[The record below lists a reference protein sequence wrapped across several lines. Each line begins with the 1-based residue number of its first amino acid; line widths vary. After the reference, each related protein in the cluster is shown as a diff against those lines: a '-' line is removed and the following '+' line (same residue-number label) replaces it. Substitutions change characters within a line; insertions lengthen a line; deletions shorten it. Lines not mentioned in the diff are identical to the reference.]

1 MRKLTFLIPIIILT
15 FGCTP
20 TEKLKYTI
28 DEDGSKNQYFNDRSE
43 KTIQPYDYLYIR
55 IYSLDQTTSAIFN
68 GEMQYGMMNES
79 LQSYEVNDKGHISFP
94 FIGNISVKDLTIEE
108 AQVKLEKELNKYLTN
123 ISLRVRFVGNKIT
136 VVGEVNRP
144 GNYTF
149 YDEKITVF
157 QALGLAGD
165 IANYGDKT
173 KVTLVREIDN
183 VISYHYMDLTDKK
196 IVQSDYFYLLPNDI
210 LIVDPVKA
218 KYRTMQDRSLIY
230 LILSTITT
238 LATTA
243 SVTIQVLKYN

>member
-1 MRKLTFLIPIIILT
+1 MQKSTLIIISLVLV
-15 FGCTP
+15 FSCTP
-20 TEKLKYTI
+20 TEKLKYSI
-28 DEDGSKNQYFNDRSE
+28 NSEGSKNQFYNDRSE

-55 IYSLDQTTSAIFN
+55 IYSLDERTSNIFN
-68 GEMQYGMMNES
+68 GEMQYGMTNES
-79 LQSYEVNDKGHISFP
+79 LQSYEVNDKGFISFP
-94 FIGNISVKDLTIEE
+94 FIGNIAVKDLTIEE

-165 IANYGDKT
+165 IANYGNKT
-173 KVTLVREIDN
+173 NVTLLRETDN
-183 VISYHYMDLTDKK
+183 VIAYHYLDLTDKK
-196 IVQSDYFYLLPNDI
+196 IVESDFYYLIPNDI
-210 LIVDPVKA
+210 LIVDPVPA

-230 LILSTITT
+230 LILSTLTT
-238 LATTA
+238 LATST
-243 SVTIQVLKYN
+243 SVIIQLSQ